1 MTITLNG
8 IGKKFNTEWIFRNL
22 TDRFEAGE
30 RVVIT
35 GRNGSGKSTLLQVI
49 AGNIH
54 HSEGSI
60 SYTLDGKEIPDT
72 DIFRHLSL
80 VAPYQELIE
89 EFTLREMLE
98 FHFSFK
104 PLVNG
109 ITIPFIIDLLAF
121 SQVKSKPVLKYS
133 SGMKQR
139 VKLVC
144 ALMTDTPLLFLDEPT
159 TNLDKAGIDF
169 YLQLVEEHARNRTIL
184 VCSNMQL
191 VESGFCNREIR
202 VEEYK

>member
-22 TDRFEAGE
+22 TSRFETGE
-30 RVVIT
+30 RVVFT

-54 HSEGSI
+54 HTEGSI
-60 SYTLDGKEIPDT
+60 EYSLNGRMISDT
-72 DIFRHLSL
+72 EIFRHLSL

-109 ITIPFIIDLLAF
+109 FTVPKIIDLLSF
-121 SQVKSKPVLKYS
+121 SQAKTKPITKYS

-144 ALMTDTPLLFLDEPT
+144 ALLSDTPLLFLDEPT

-169 YLQLVEEHARNRTIL
+169 YLNLVNDHAKGRTIL

-191 VESGFCNREIR
+191 VESGFCDQEIR
-202 VEEYK
+202 IEDYK